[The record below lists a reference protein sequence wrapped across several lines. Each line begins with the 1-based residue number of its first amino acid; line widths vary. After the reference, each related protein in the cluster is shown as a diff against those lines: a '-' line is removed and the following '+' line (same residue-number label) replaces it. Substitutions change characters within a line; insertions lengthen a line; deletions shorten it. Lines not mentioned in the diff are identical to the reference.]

1 MFRHICPMHIM
12 YIKRYGR
19 WVLVDF
25 DLCAWQPESQ
35 KGFLMAPNQRL

>member
-1 MFRHICPMHIM
+1 MM

-25 DLCAWQPESQ
+25 DLCAWQPEGVPYGAQSA
-35 KGFLMAPNQRL
+35 LINYTMH